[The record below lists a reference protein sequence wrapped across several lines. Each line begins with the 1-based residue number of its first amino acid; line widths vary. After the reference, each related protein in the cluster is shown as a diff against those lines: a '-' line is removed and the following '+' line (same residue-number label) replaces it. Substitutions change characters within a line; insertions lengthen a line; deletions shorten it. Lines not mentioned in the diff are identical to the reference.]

1 MMGEKDLLEYE
12 NIGRK
17 IKRND
22 KYNYVS
28 GKQIED
34 QGTRIYDVAGFRLP
48 SVTTILLRTKDQ
60 EFIKKW
66 KAKVGK
72 KKLNVSRNLS
82 SVRTVDFSNH
92 I

>member
-1 MMGEKDLLEYE
+1 MMEEKDLLEYE

-48 SVTTILLRTKDQ
+48 SQRLFYHGPRT
-60 EFIKKW
+60 
-66 KAKVGK
+66 
-72 KKLNVSRNLS
+72 RNL
-82 SVRTVDFSNH
+82 
-92 I
+92 